1 MTRSSATFEV
11 VKSEEEWRRLLTP
24 EQYSVLREH
33 GTDPGGK
40 ATRGVRIYD
49 RQ

>member
-24 EQYSVLREH
+24 EQYSVLREQIGEH
-33 GTDPGGK
+33 TSELQS
-40 ATRGVRIYD
+40 R
-49 RQ
+49 